1 MPKTYLTRRERFS
14 SAHRLFQQELSDT
27 ENAQIY
33 GQCSHPNWHGHNY
46 ELFVTVK
53 GDVNPEIGFTLNLKT
68 LSNIIKTYIIDK
80 VDHKNL
86 NLDVPFLKGEIPTTE
101 NLSIAIWDE
110 LAPHIKELGAKLYKI
125 KVQETENNFIEYFGE
140 L

>member
-1 MPKTYLTRRERFS
+1 M
-14 SAHRLFQQELSDT
+14 
-27 ENAQIY
+27 ENSQIY

-68 LSNIIKTYIIDK
+68 LSNIIKSQIIDK
-80 VDHKNL
+80 VDHRNL
-86 NLDVPFLKGEIPTTE
+86 NLDVPFLKGKIPTTE
-101 NLSIAIWDE
+101 NLAIAIWDE
-110 LAPHIKELGAKLYKI
+110 LEPYVKELGAELYKV